1 MRGARE
7 ELEPTPRPPRVALL
21 SACPPL
27 HSRTRAIFTYRRCC
41 SRRRATRTRQST
53 TPCAFGVRLHWLS
66 MASRRPRVTTAI
78 GRCCSPCGQCVR
90 QCANRRRRQ
99 LCTGA
104 TRSSTWRGR
113 SPGSGMARVGLVPR
127 RRVCRASG
135 PRDPASAFLP
145 GRGQDE
151 NRAHT
156 PRGRDAMEDGRVT
169 LLVFGDSYVA
179 DPLVPRTWPILLADR
194 LGWRS
199 ANFAAPGYVERKSAA
214 QASDRPRLSEARSSL
229 RHALPRKE
237 ASGEPAGRGLSR
249 LVFDSRC
256 QAAGV
261 AR

>member
-1 MRGARE
+1 MR
-7 ELEPTPRPPRVALL
+7 
-21 SACPPL
+21 
-27 HSRTRAIFTYRRCC
+27 
-41 SRRRATRTRQST
+41 
-53 TPCAFGVRLHWLS
+53 
-66 MASRRPRVTTAI
+66 
-78 GRCCSPCGQCVR
+78 QCVR
-90 QCANRRRRQ
+90 QCMRAPIGGVGSSARVPPVRRRGEAAPLGRAW
-99 LCTGA
+99 LGWGSCLEGA
-104 TRSSTWRGR
+104 F
-113 SPGSGMARVGLVPR
+113 AVPR
-127 RRVCRASG
+127 TARSGERVPAVGAVRK
-135 PRDPASAFLP
+135 PRS
-145 GRGQDE
+145 
-151 NRAHT
+151 HS
-156 PRGRDAMEDGRVT
+156 RGRDAMEDGRVT

>member
-1 MRGARE
+1 
-7 ELEPTPRPPRVALL
+7 
-21 SACPPL
+21 
-27 HSRTRAIFTYRRCC
+27 
-41 SRRRATRTRQST
+41 
-53 TPCAFGVRLHWLS
+53 
-66 MASRRPRVTTAI
+66 
-78 GRCCSPCGQCVR
+78 
-90 QCANRRRRQ
+90 
-99 LCTGA
+99 
-104 TRSSTWRGR
+104 
-113 SPGSGMARVGLVPR
+113 
-127 RRVCRASG
+127 
-135 PRDPASAFLP
+135 
-145 GRGQDE
+145 
-151 NRAHT
+151 
-156 PRGRDAMEDGRVT
+156 MEDGRVT